1 MHPTFEMSRRAID
14 VDRINGRF
22 HGRLNWLVR
31 CGLFCVL
38 TVFNKGSLLC
48 AESKN
53 IPVCF
58 YDVRDEFALL
68 SFCISKISLNRFFL

>member
-1 MHPTFEMSRRAID
+1 MRLSANDF
-14 VDRINGRF
+14 DRIDGRC
-22 HGRLNWLVR
+22 RDSLYALVR

-53 IPVCF
+53 IPACF

-68 SFCISKISLNRFFL
+68 SLCISKISLNRFFL